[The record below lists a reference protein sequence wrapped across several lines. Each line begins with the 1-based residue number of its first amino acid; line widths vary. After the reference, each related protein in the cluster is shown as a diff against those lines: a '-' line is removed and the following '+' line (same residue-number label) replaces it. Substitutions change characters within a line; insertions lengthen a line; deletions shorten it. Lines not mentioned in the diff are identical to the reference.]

1 VDLTNLMNQA
11 PKKPA
16 LRLFALRNI
25 KTGKIGTEFFSDKQR
40 AKAARGEDS
49 CVTYGPDHRLFKRT
63 H

>member
-1 VDLTNLMNQA
+1 MNQA

-16 LRLFALRNI
+16 LRLFALRDI

-40 AKAARGEDS
+40 AKAARDENS
-49 CVTYGPDHRLFKRT
+49 RVTYGPDHRLFKRT